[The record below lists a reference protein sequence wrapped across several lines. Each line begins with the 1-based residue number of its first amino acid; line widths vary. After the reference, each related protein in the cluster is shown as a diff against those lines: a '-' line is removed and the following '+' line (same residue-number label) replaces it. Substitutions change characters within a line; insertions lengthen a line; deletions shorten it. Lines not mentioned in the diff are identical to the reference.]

1 MPKKLLHRKQES
13 YRILIESVKDYAI
26 IILDPQ
32 GHIISWN
39 QGAEQIKGYTADE
52 IIGKHFSVFY
62 TDKEKTEG
70 EPERNLREARKLG
83 RFEDE
88 GLRVRKDGSQF
99 WANVVFT
106 SLIDEEGRLIGF
118 GKLTRDL
125 TNRKKAE
132 NEIEQ
137 LTTHLEERLQKS
149 ETEVFDYKQ
158 ALDEAAIVAITN
170 QKGIITHVNENFCRI
185 SKYSKEEL
193 LGQDHRIINSGY
205 HSKAFIRELWV
216 TIASGKIWRG
226 ELKNKAK
233 DGSYYWVDTTI
244 VPFLNEQGKPYQYLA
259 IRSDITKRK
268 AVEEELH
275 RANEE
280 LENKVRERTYELTQA
295 LEREKELNEMK
306 SRFVSMASHEF
317 RTPLSTILS
326 SMALVE
332 HYTEPEQA
340 AKRMKHID
348 RIKSSVKNLTNI
360 LDDFLS
366 LEKLEQGHVDVRST
380 EFDLKEFLT
389 DVTDE
394 IDGLLKRKFQT
405 LHLHIEGDTSLCQ
418 DKKILRNVLLNL
430 LSNAIKYSPEEKQIW
445 VRAEVTGEDAMLTV
459 RDEGMGIPAEAQ
471 PHLFSK
477 FYRAGNA
484 VNIQGTGLG
493 LHIVKRYMELMD
505 GNIRFESKEGK
516 GTTFIL
522 EFPKTIT
529 S

>member
-1 MPKKLLHRKQES
+1 MGHGHYGRKRLTQRS
-13 YRILIESVKDYAI
+13 FGKPR
-26 IILDPQ
+26 
-32 GHIISWN
+32 
-39 QGAEQIKGYTADE
+39 QIKNSEKSLKDALE
-52 IIGKHFSVFY
+52 
-62 TDKEKTEG
+62 KEH
-70 EPERNLREARKLG
+70 
-83 RFEDE
+83 
-88 GLRVRKDGSQF
+88 Q
-99 WANVVFT
+99 
-106 SLIDEEGRLIGF
+106 
-118 GKLTRDL
+118 
-125 TNRKKAE
+125 
-132 NEIEQ
+132 
-137 LTTHLEERLQKS
+137 
-149 ETEVFDYKQ
+149 
-158 ALDEAAIVAITN
+158 
-170 QKGIITHVNENFCRI
+170 
-185 SKYSKEEL
+185 
-193 LGQDHRIINSGY
+193 
-205 HSKAFIRELWV
+205 
-216 TIASGKIWRG
+216 
-226 ELKNKAK
+226 
-233 DGSYYWVDTTI
+233 
-244 VPFLNEQGKPYQYLA
+244 LNEL
-259 IRSDITKRK
+259 
-268 AVEEELH
+268 
-275 RANEE
+275 
-280 LENKVRERTYELTQA
+280 
-295 LEREKELNEMK
+295 K